1 MLDED
6 EPPSPEGCVGVLVV
20 SVVAPPPADG
30 EVSPEVT
37 DELSA
42 GASPL
47 LSVEGSPADGVS
59 FPPDD
64 ASPNVFDELSVCL
77 SSPLVLFF
85 S

>member
-1 MLDED
+1 M
-6 EPPSPEGCVGVLVV
+6 V

-30 EVSPEVT
+30 EVSPEAT